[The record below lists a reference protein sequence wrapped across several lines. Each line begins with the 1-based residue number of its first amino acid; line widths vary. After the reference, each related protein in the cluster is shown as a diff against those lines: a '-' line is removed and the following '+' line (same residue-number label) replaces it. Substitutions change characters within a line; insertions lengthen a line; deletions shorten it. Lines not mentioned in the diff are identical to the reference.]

1 MECDYRRLLN
11 FNDAEG
17 CSGKLRT
24 SSWCHVERQTMLHR
38 KISILCSAMPMP
50 VQYEETDK
58 NKVGIKNAATL
69 MPLPKKTDESVA
81 CVRCRKDGVISILP
95 YRPFLLV

>member
-1 MECDYRRLLN
+1 
-11 FNDAEG
+11 
-17 CSGKLRT
+17 
-24 SSWCHVERQTMLHR
+24 
-38 KISILCSAMPMP
+38 MPMP

-81 CVRCRKDGVISILP
+81 CVRCRKDGVISIVP